1 MFVAAAWDPLKTTE
15 DKKSALAQK
24 KAAGV
29 QVTALTKA
37 AVAFATEID
46 TATKKPLTVM

>member
-15 DKKSALAQK
+15 HKKLVLAQK

-37 AVAFATEID
+37 PVAFDTETD
-46 TATKKPLTVM
+46 TAKKNPLTVM